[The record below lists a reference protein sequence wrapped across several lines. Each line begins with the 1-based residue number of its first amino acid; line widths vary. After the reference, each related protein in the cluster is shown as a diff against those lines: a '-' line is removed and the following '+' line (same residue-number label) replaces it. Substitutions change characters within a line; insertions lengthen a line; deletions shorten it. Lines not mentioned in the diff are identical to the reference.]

1 MAIAYTFAGIGATD
15 TTVSVTY
22 TNDAGFTHERSIN
35 IPRLE
40 DGSVD
45 EEYYQEILEGQLR
58 GVENKLKVGVISF
71 TDPNASVGVAST

>member
-15 TTVSVTY
+15 TTVAVTY
-22 TNDAGFTHERSIN
+22 TNDDGFTHERSIN